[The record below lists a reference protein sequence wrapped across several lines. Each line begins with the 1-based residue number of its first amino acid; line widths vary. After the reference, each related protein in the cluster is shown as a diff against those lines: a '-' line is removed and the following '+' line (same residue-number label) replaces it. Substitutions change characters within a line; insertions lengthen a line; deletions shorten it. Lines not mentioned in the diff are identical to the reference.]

1 MDIVCAWSFTRNDLC
16 QPPYIVSTIPSQSVI
31 TGIVHVA
38 YRNAEQVGTHTLISV
53 VFTPSLFHADTITWR
68 VYSKRSTFVKYLN
81 AII

>member
-1 MDIVCAWSFTRNDLC
+1 MDIVHAWSFTRNDLRQ
-16 QPPYIVSTIPSQSVI
+16 QPCIVSTIPSQSVI

-53 VFTPSLFHADTITWR
+53 VFTPSLFHTDTITWR
-68 VYSKRSTFVKYLN
+68 DYSKRSTFVKYLN